1 MIRPQVLY
9 IKIKEVNATKIV
21 NNMQTHI
28 TPNNKL
34 ASLGTI
40 GLLFLAGVTGMVFLL
55 PLNSAHAASPT
66 VTVST
71 ISSGVLTAA
80 TSGAVGTTL
89 VLTGSGFTPAS
100 PITIT
105 TLVGTTTVSW
115 LTLGSC
121 ATTNGGA
128 SSASPAVDSLVVAGC
143 LTTTSVGN
151 FQVEV
156 AVPSLP
162 SGAQTITVS
171 DGTLTGT
178 ATFTVNPLLTITYT
192 NNNYG
197 FPL

>member
-55 PLNSAHAASPT
+55 PLQSAHAATPT
-66 VTVST
+66 VSLST

-80 TSGAVGTTL
+80 TAGAVGSTL
-89 VLTGSGFTPAS
+89 VVTGTGFTPAS

-105 TLVGTTTVSW
+105 TTVGTTTVAW
-115 LTLGSC
+115 LTAGSC
-121 ATTNGGA
+121 LTTNGGVGT
-128 SSASPAVDSLVVAGC
+128 VDSLVTLSC
-143 LTTTSVGN
+143 LTTT
-151 FQVEV
+151 
-156 AVPSLP
+156 AV
-162 SGAQTITVS
+162 
-171 DGTLTGT
+171 
-178 ATFTVNPLLTITYT
+178 
-192 NNNYG
+192 
-197 FPL
+197 